1 MAGEMVS
8 LNISEKMLSP
18 VIEQQVKLMMTEM
31 LGGKD
36 EIVNKVITTILKTK
50 VDDNGKPSSYSSSKT
65 FIEWLL
71 LDEVTKLVREL
82 IEEELRSR
90 TGEIK
95 AAIKKK
101 LRSEK
106 GGSIV
111 ADALL
116 NGLNETFKYGWT
128 SNIQVSFEPPSRD

>member
-1 MAGEMVS
+1 MAGDMVT

-18 VIEQQVKLMMTEM
+18 VIEEQVKLMMAQM
-31 LGGKD
+31 LGGKE

-50 VDDNGKPSSYSSSKT
+50 VDENGKPSSYSYSKT

-90 TGEIK
+90 SGEIK
-95 AAIKKK
+95 NAIKKK
-101 LRSEK
+101 LRSEQ

-116 NGLNETFKYGWT
+116 NGLNDTFKHGWT
-128 SNIQVSFEPPSRD
+128 SNIQVSFEPQS

>member
-1 MAGEMVS
+1 MVT
-8 LNISEKMLSP
+8 LNISEKMLNP
-18 VIEQQVKLMMTEM
+18 VIEEQVKLMMAEM

-50 VDDNGKPSSYSSSKT
+50 VDENGKPSSYCSSKT

-71 LDEVTKLVREL
+71 LDEVKKLVREL

-116 NGLNETFKYGWT
+116 NGLNDTFKHGWT
-128 SNIQVSFEPPSRD
+128 SNIQVSFEPPSRDW

>member
-1 MAGEMVS
+1 MAGDMVT
-8 LNISEKMLSP
+8 LNISEKMLNP
-18 VIEQQVKLMMTEM
+18 VIEEQVKLMMAEM

-50 VDDNGKPSSYSSSKT
+50 VDENGKPSSYSSSKT

-116 NGLNETFKYGWT
+116 NGLNETFKHGWT
-128 SNIQVSFEPPSRD
+128 SNIQVSFEPS

>member
-1 MAGEMVS
+1 MAGDMVS

-50 VDDNGKPSSYSSSKT
+50 VDENGKPSSYSSSKT

>member
-1 MAGEMVS
+1 MVS

-31 LGGKD
+31 MGGKD

-50 VDDNGKPSSYSSSKT
+50 VDENGKPSSYSSSKT

-71 LDEVTKLVREL
+71 HDEVTKLVKEL

-95 AAIKKK
+95 KAIKKK
-101 LRSEK
+101 LRSEE

-116 NGLNETFKYGWT
+116 NGLNETFKYNWR
-128 SNIQVSFEPPSRD
+128 SNIQVSFEPPSSRD

>member
-1 MAGEMVS
+1 MS
-8 LNISEKMLSP
+8 LNISEKMLTP
-18 VIEQQVKLMMTEM
+18 VIEEQVKLMMTEM
-31 LGGKD
+31 MGGKD

-50 VDDNGKPSSYSSSKT
+50 VDENGKPSSYSSSKT

-101 LRSEK
+101 LRSEE

-116 NGLNETFKYGWT
+116 NGLNETFKYSWR
-128 SNIQVSFEPPSRD
+128 SNIQVSFEPPKD

>member
-1 MAGEMVS
+1 MAGDMVT
-8 LNISEKMLSP
+8 LNISEKMLNP
-18 VIEQQVKLMMTEM
+18 VIEEQVKLMMAEM

-50 VDDNGKPSSYSSSKT
+50 VDENGKPSSYSSSKT

-71 LDEVTKLVREL
+71 LDEVKKLVREL

>member
-1 MAGEMVS
+1 MAGDMVT
-8 LNISEKMLSP
+8 LNISEKMLNP
-18 VIEQQVKLMMTEM
+18 VIEEQVKLMMAEM

-50 VDDNGKPSSYSSSKT
+50 VDENGKPSSYGSSKT

-71 LDEVTKLVREL
+71 LDEVKKLVREL

-101 LRSEK
+101 T
-106 GGSIV
+106 
-111 ADALL
+111 ADRE
-116 NGLNETFKYGWT
+116 GRFYCG
-128 SNIQVSFEPPSRD
+128 

>member
-1 MAGEMVS
+1 MAGDMVS

-116 NGLNETFKYGWT
+116 NGLNETFKHGWT
-128 SNIQVSFEPPSRD
+128 SNIQVSFEPPS

>member
-1 MAGEMVS
+1 MAGDMVT
-8 LNISEKMLSP
+8 LNISEKMLNP
-18 VIEQQVKLMMTEM
+18 VIEEQVKLMMAEM

-50 VDDNGKPSSYSSSKT
+50 VDENGKPSSYSSSKT

-71 LDEVTKLVREL
+71 LDEVKKLVREL

-116 NGLNETFKYGWT
+116 NGLNDTFKYGWT

>member
-1 MAGEMVS
+1 MAGDMVS

-18 VIEQQVKLMMTEM
+18 VIEEQVKLMMAQM
-31 LGGKD
+31 LGGKE

-90 TGEIK
+90 TGKIK

-101 LRSEK
+101 LQSEK

-116 NGLNETFKYGWT
+116 NGLNETFKYGWR

>member
-1 MAGEMVS
+1 MAGDMVS

-116 NGLNETFKYGWT
+116 NGLNETFKHGWT

>member
-1 MAGEMVS
+1 MAGDMVS

-50 VDDNGKPSSYSSSKT
+50 VDENGKPSSYSSSKT

-71 LDEVTKLVREL
+71 LDEVKKLVREL

>member
-1 MAGEMVS
+1 MVS
-8 LNISEKMLSP
+8 LNISEKMLTP
-18 VIEQQVKLMMTEM
+18 VIEEQVKLMMTEM
-31 LGGKD
+31 MGGKD

-50 VDDNGKPSSYSSSKT
+50 VDENGKPSSYSSSKT

-101 LRSEK
+101 LRSEE

-116 NGLNETFKYGWT
+116 NGLNETFKYSWR
-128 SNIQVSFEPPSRD
+128 SNIQVSFEPPKD

>member
-1 MAGEMVS
+1 MAGDMVS

-50 VDDNGKPSSYSSSKT
+50 VDDNGKPSSYSTSKT

>member
-1 MAGEMVS
+1 MVT
-8 LNISEKMLSP
+8 LNISEKMLNP
-18 VIEQQVKLMMTEM
+18 VIEKQVKLMMAEM

-50 VDDNGKPSSYSSSKT
+50 VDENGKPSSYSSSKT

-71 LDEVTKLVREL
+71 LDEVKKLVREL

>member
-1 MAGEMVS
+1 MAGEMVT
-8 LNISEKMLSP
+8 LNISEKMLNP
-18 VIEQQVKLMMTEM
+18 VIEEQVKLMMAEM

-36 EIVNKVITTILKTK
+36 EIVNKVITNILKTK
-50 VDDNGKPSSYSSSKT
+50 VDENGKPSSYSSSKT

-71 LDEVTKLVREL
+71 LDEVKKLVKEL

-90 TGEIK
+90 SGEIK
-95 AAIKKK
+95 NAIKKK
-101 LRSEK
+101 LRSEQ

-116 NGLNETFKYGWT
+116 NGLNETFKYGWR
-128 SNIQVSFEPPSRD
+128 SNIQVSFEPPKD

>member
-1 MAGEMVS
+1 MVT

-18 VIEQQVKLMMTEM
+18 VIEEQVKLMMAQM
-31 LGGKD
+31 LGGKE

-50 VDDNGKPSSYSSSKT
+50 VDENGKPSSYSYSKT

-90 TGEIK
+90 SGEIK
-95 AAIKKK
+95 NAIKKK
-101 LRSEK
+101 LRSEQ

-116 NGLNETFKYGWT
+116 NGLNDTFKHGWT
-128 SNIQVSFEPPSRD
+128 SNIQVSFEPQS

>member
-1 MAGEMVS
+1 MVT
-8 LNISEKMLSP
+8 LNISEKMLNP
-18 VIEQQVKLMMTEM
+18 VIEEQVKLMMAEM

-36 EIVNKVITTILKTK
+36 EIVNKVITNILKTK
-50 VDDNGKPSSYSSSKT
+50 VDENGKPSSYSSSKT

-71 LDEVTKLVREL
+71 LDEVKKLVKEL

-90 TGEIK
+90 SGEIK
-95 AAIKKK
+95 NAIKKK
-101 LRSEK
+101 LRSEQ

-116 NGLNETFKYGWT
+116 NGLNETFKYGWR
-128 SNIQVSFEPPSRD
+128 SNIQVSFEPPKD

>member
-1 MAGEMVS
+1 MAGDMVT
-8 LNISEKMLSP
+8 LNISEKMLNP
-18 VIEQQVKLMMTEM
+18 VIEEQVKLMMAEM

-50 VDDNGKPSSYSSSKT
+50 VDENGKPSSYSSSKT

>member
-1 MAGEMVS
+1 MVT
-8 LNISEKMLSP
+8 LNISEKMLNP
-18 VIEQQVKLMMTEM
+18 VIEEQVKLMMAEM

-50 VDDNGKPSSYSSSKT
+50 VDENGKPSSYSSSKT

-71 LDEVTKLVREL
+71 LDEVKKLVREL

>member
-1 MAGEMVS
+1 MAGDMVS

-36 EIVNKVITTILKTK
+36 EIINKVITTILKTN
-50 VDDNGKPSSYSSSKT
+50 VDENGKPSSYSSSKT

-116 NGLNETFKYGWT
+116 NGLNETFKKGWT
-128 SNIQVSFEPPSRD
+128 SNIQVSFEPPR

>member
-1 MAGEMVS
+1 MVS

-50 VDDNGKPSSYSSSKT
+50 VDENGKPSSYSSSKT

-116 NGLNETFKYGWT
+116 NGLNETFKHGWT
-128 SNIQVSFEPPSRD
+128 SNIQVSFEPRRD

>member
-1 MAGEMVS
+1 MVS

-50 VDDNGKPSSYSSSKT
+50 VDENGKPSSYSSSKT

-116 NGLNETFKYGWT
+116 NGLNETFKHGWT
-128 SNIQVSFEPPSRD
+128 SNIQVSFEPPCRD

>member
-1 MAGEMVS
+1 MADMVT
-8 LNISEKMLSP
+8 LNISEKMLNP
-18 VIEQQVKLMMTEM
+18 VIEEQVKLMMAEM

-50 VDDNGKPSSYSSSKT
+50 VDENGKPSSYSSSKT

-71 LDEVTKLVREL
+71 LDEVKKLVREL

-101 LRSEK
+101 LQSEK

-116 NGLNETFKYGWT
+116 NGLNDTFKYGWR

>member
-18 VIEQQVKLMMTEM
+18 VIEEQVKLMMTEM
-31 LGGKD
+31 MGGKD

-50 VDDNGKPSSYSSSKT
+50 VDENGKPSSYSSSKT

-95 AAIKKK
+95 EAIKKK

-116 NGLNETFKYGWT
+116 NGLNETFKCGWR

>member
-1 MAGEMVS
+1 MAEMVT
-8 LNISEKMLSP
+8 LNISEKMLNP
-18 VIEQQVKLMMTEM
+18 VIEEQVKLMMAEM

-50 VDDNGKPSSYSSSKT
+50 VDENGKPSSYSSSKT

-71 LDEVTKLVREL
+71 LDEVKKLVREL

-116 NGLNETFKYGWT
+116 NGLNDTFKYGWT

>member
-1 MAGEMVS
+1 MAGDMVT
-8 LNISEKMLSP
+8 LNISEKMLNP
-18 VIEQQVKLMMTEM
+18 VIEEQVKLMMAEM

-50 VDDNGKPSSYSSSKT
+50 VDENGKPSSYSSSKT

-71 LDEVTKLVREL
+71 LDEVKKLVREL

-128 SNIQVSFEPPSRD
+128 SNIQVSFEPPRRD

>member
-1 MAGEMVS
+1 MVS
-8 LNISEKMLSP
+8 LNISEKMLTP

-31 LGGKD
+31 MGGKD
-36 EIVNKVITTILKTK
+36 NIVDKVITSILKTK
-50 VDDNGKPSSYSSSKT
+50 VDENGKPSTYCSSKT

-71 LDEVTKLVREL
+71 LDEVKKLVKEL

-90 TGEIK
+90 SGEIK
-95 AAIKKK
+95 NAIKKK
-101 LRSEK
+101 LRSEQ

-116 NGLNETFKYGWT
+116 NGLNETFKSGWR

>member
-1 MAGEMVS
+1 MADMVT
-8 LNISEKMLSP
+8 LNISEKMLNP
-18 VIEQQVKLMMTEM
+18 VIEEQVKLMMAEM

-50 VDDNGKPSSYSSSKT
+50 VDENGKPSSYSSSKT

-71 LDEVTKLVREL
+71 LDEVKKLVREL

-116 NGLNETFKYGWT
+116 NGLNETFKHGWT
-128 SNIQVSFEPPSRD
+128 SNIQVSFEPPCRD

>member
-1 MAGEMVS
+1 MVT
-8 LNISEKMLSP
+8 LNISEKMLNP
-18 VIEQQVKLMMTEM
+18 VIEEQVKLMMAEM

-36 EIVNKVITTILKTK
+36 EIVNKVITTILKTN
-50 VDDNGKPSSYSSSKT
+50 VDENGKPSSYGSSKT

-71 LDEVTKLVREL
+71 LDEVKKLVREL